1 VTPTRALALAALVAH
16 AAACG
21 VKAAP
26 RPPLRA
32 PAEARDPAAAAV
44 APAEDC
50 GCAAPSPSFA
60 ATTAVGANR

>member
-1 VTPTRALALAALVAH
+1 VTPTRALSLAGLVALATG
-16 AAACG
+16 CG

-32 PAEARDPAAAAV
+32 PAEARDPAAV
-44 APAEDC
+44 APAQDC